1 MKSQRVRTYQLTDR
15 LHAGRMA
22 RVSADGIVG
31 TLSAWL
37 AELDASS
44 TMVDDL
50 ARVVRIGDWTAAHA
64 IAEYLSVDV
73 AVAA

>member
-1 MKSQRVRTYQLTDR
+1 MKSQKVKTYQLTDR
-15 LHAGRMA
+15 LHVGRMA

-50 ARVVRIGDWTAAHA
+50 ARVARNGDWTAAHA
-64 IAEYLSVDV
+64 IAEYLSIDV

>member
-1 MKSQRVRTYQLTDR
+1 MKSQKVRTYQLTDR
-15 LHAGRMA
+15 LHVGRMA
-22 RVSADGIVG
+22 RVSVDGIVG

-44 TMVDDL
+44 TMVDL
-50 ARVVRIGDWTAAHA
+50 ARVVRNGDWTAAHA
-64 IAEYLSVDV
+64 IAEYLSIDV

>member
-1 MKSQRVRTYQLTDR
+1 MKSQKVKTFQLTDR
-15 LHAGRMA
+15 LHVGRMA

-50 ARVVRIGDWTAAHA
+50 ARVVRNGDWTAAHA
-64 IAEYLSVDV
+64 IAEYLSIDV

>member
-1 MKSQRVRTYQLTDR
+1 MKSQRVKICQLTDR
-15 LHAGRMA
+15 LPVGRMA

-37 AELDASS
+37 AEPDASS
-44 TMVDDL
+44 TMVDNL
-50 ARVVRIGDWTAAHA
+50 ARVVRNGDWTAAHA
-64 IAEYLSVDV
+64 IAEYLSINV

>member
-1 MKSQRVRTYQLTDR
+1 MKSQKVKTYQLTDR
-15 LHAGRMA
+15 LHVGRMA

-50 ARVVRIGDWTAAHA
+50 ARVVRNGDWTAAHA
-64 IAEYLSVDV
+64 IAEYLSIDV

>member
-50 ARVVRIGDWTAAHA
+50 ARVVRIGDWTAARA

>member
-1 MKSQRVRTYQLTDR
+1 MKSQKVKTYQLTDR
-15 LHAGRMA
+15 LHVGRMA

-31 TLSAWL
+31 TLSARL

-50 ARVVRIGDWTAAHA
+50 ARVVRNGDWTAAHA
-64 IAEYLSVDV
+64 
-73 AVAA
+73 VAA